1 MNIHPSRIGQILILT
16 AFVLEAFG
24 SIFAQPPRPIRTT
37 KTAIN
42 GPSSLAL
49 FEDRYLFVV
58 EQGDYRSSV
67 LRIDLKNRT
76 ITTVAG
82 NGQNCCYKEHALAT
96 EVGFEWVNSIAVD
109 SRGNLFIA
117 DSNYVRKVDGQTAH
131 IVTVAGNGE
140 GLHTTEGP
148 SGLTTTFGA
157 VIGLAFDSS
166 DNLFVS
172 DGSKIFKIESANGA
186 LSAVAG
192 NGRTGFSGDGDLA
205 TNASF
210 RDLRSI
216 AIDFA
221 GNIIAADVEN
231 CRIRRIDH
239 ATAII
244 DTIAVSGG
252 IKENCPPQVGTIS
265 WQQSPDDPVIDAR
278 GNIYFDEPSV
288 GLIAQATS
296 IPARPRIVAGTG
308 AQGFNGAGGAATSA
322 QLHNPSGLAVDTA
335 GNLFIADFVNN
346 RIYRVDGKTRR
357 IAIIA
362 GNGLPHRVDTQM

>member
-1 MNIHPSRIGQILILT
+1 MNIHPSRVGQILIPT

-24 SIFAQPPRPIRTT
+24 CIFAQPPRPSSAT

-49 FEDRYLFVV
+49 FKDRYLFVV
-58 EQGDYRSSV
+58 EQGDYRSRV
-67 LRIDLKNRT
+67 LRIDLQNRA
-76 ITTVAG
+76 ITSVAG

-96 EVGFEWVNSIAVD
+96 QVGFEWIHSIAID

-140 GLHTTEGP
+140 GLHTIEGP
-148 SGLTTTFGA
+148 SALTTTFGA
-157 VIGLAFDSS
+157 VQGLAIDSS

-172 DGSKIFKIESANGA
+172 DGGKIFEIDSASGA
-186 LSAVAG
+186 LSVVAG
-192 NGRTGFSGDGDLA
+192 NGRTGFSGDGDSA
-205 TNASF
+205 INASF

-216 AIDFA
+216 AIDSA

-244 DTIAVSGG
+244 DTVALSGG
-252 IKENCPPQVGTIS
+252 IKENCPPQPGTIP
-265 WQQSPDDPVIDAR
+265 WQMSPDDPVVDAR

-288 GLIAQATS
+288 GLVAQATS
-296 IPARPRIVAGTG
+296 TPDRPRIVAGTG
-308 AQGFNGAGGAATSA
+308 VQGFNGDGGAATST
-322 QLHNPSGLAVDTA
+322 QLHNPSGLVVDSA

-346 RIYRVDGKTRR
+346 RIYRVDGKTQR

-362 GNGLPHRVDTQM
+362 GNGLPHRLDIEM